1 MSLLDD
7 VQLVNKYDREE
18 ACVKFK
24 NRLLINTK
32 IQLYKCFKEGDDLI
46 YLIH

>member
-7 VQLVNKYDREE
+7 VQFVNKYDREE
-18 ACVKFK
+18 ACVKVK
-24 NRLLINTK
+24 NRLLINAK
-32 IQLYKCFKEGDDLI
+32 IKLYKCFKEGDDPI

>member
-7 VQLVNKYDREE
+7 VQFMNKYDKEE
-18 ACVKFK
+18 ACVKLK
-24 NRLLINTK
+24 NRLLINAK
-32 IQLYKCFKEGDDLI
+32 IKLYKSFKEGDDPI